1 MMADPAVTPVT
12 SPLALIVAT
21 AVFEDVQGFIVAG
34 VPLPVSC
41 VVAPTQADKV
51 PVMVAGATGFTVTVT
66 VV

>member
-1 MMADPAVTPVT
+1 MEDPAVTPVT

-21 AVFEDVQGFIVAG
+21 AVFEDIQGFIAAG

-51 PVMVAGATGFTVTVT
+51 PVMIGAAI
-66 VV
+66 